1 MYSEVETLSLR
12 KSVLGDRICKICDI
26 LILTCLPLYLN
37 SFTPY
42 SRGNLTFSILTPE
55 PNQRPGYKDFYN
67 TPSLQEFVKATQVR
81 IHLRGQYH
89 TNESWVNFRH
99 RYYGVNEVTVSG
111 R

>member
-1 MYSEVETLSLR
+1 METFSEGEEKTLR
-12 KSVLGDRICKICDI
+12 DGICNICDVLVFI
-26 LILTCLPLYLN
+26 CLSFLYLN

-42 SRGNLTFSILTPE
+42 SYGNLTFSVLTPE
-55 PNQRPGYKDFYN
+55 PNHRPGYNDFYN

-81 IHLRGQYH
+81 IHMRGQYH